1 MQIIKRMHRKWYV
14 LLAVVAMTV
23 FCLANTPAMAA
34 EEDYRV
40 VGYYSATSFD
50 ESLERLDMTQYTH
63 IMYGFLKLQTDGS
76 VLPVPKPELLQQMV
90 EKAHAADVKVFAA
103 VGGWSYQ
110 NKPLESVFAVMA
122 ADEESRARFVQAMT
136 DIVIT
141 YDLDGIELDWEYPKE
156 NTADSYEMLV
166 LELAE
171 AMHSRGKELSAAV
184 AGATSAEESSAVSK
198 MITPA
203 ALEALD
209 FVEIM
214 AYDLHATEHSPL
226 WFARTSVEYWRN
238 QLPANKIVL
247 GMPLYA
253 RPSWVQYRHLVEVD
267 VEYAYCNYVAAGP
280 VSKLDSSYN
289 GLPLLHD
296 KTVYALQKTG
306 GIMFFDI
313 NEDAEGELSAV
324 TMASE
329 LVKEYQRQGK
339 EKFEKQV
346 WVYLDQHPLTFS
358 DADNLGQPFV
368 DENGRTLLPLRKVL
382 EAIGVTVDY
391 DGTTQ
396 SITMQNQEQ
405 KIQLTI
411 GSPEVMI
418 GGNIEILDCTP
429 QIVGGRTYVPAR
441 VIFESFGCKVQ
452 WNGYGRSVYLEHTE
466 FPSEQQG

>member
-1 MQIIKRMHRKWYV
+1 MQIIKRMKRKRYV
-14 LLAVVAMTV
+14 LLAVVAMVV

-34 EEDYRV
+34 EEDFRV

-50 ESLERLDMTQYTH
+50 EPLERVDMTQYTH
-63 IMYGFLKLQTDGS
+63 IMYGFLKPQTDGS

-90 EKAHAADVKVFAA
+90 EKAHAADVKIFAA

-110 NKPLESVFAVMA
+110 NKPLEPVFAVIA

-136 DIVIT
+136 DIVMT

-198 MITPA
+198 KITPA

-226 WFARTSVEYWRN
+226 WFARTSVEYWCN
-238 QLPANKIVL
+238 QLPADKIVL

-253 RPSWVQYRHLVEVD
+253 RPSWVQYRHLVEAD
-267 VEYAYCNYVAAGP
+267 AKYAYCDYVAAGP

-405 KIQLTI
+405 KVQLTI